1 MNPYLTFYCIFL
13 NLPQNHEPLP
23 YLLLYFPQNHEP
35 LPYLLLY
42 FPQFT
47 PKPWTPTLV
56 SADPIVKNKK
66 LYCFSGRSIRAH
78 ISTRQ
83 IYKGY

>member
-1 MNPYLTFYCIFL
+1 MNPYLTFYCIFLKTMNPYLTFYCIFL

-23 YLLLYFPQNHEP
+23 YLLLYFPQ
-35 LPYLLLY
+35 
-42 FPQFT
+42 FT
-47 PKPWTPTLV
+47 PNPSTPTLV